1 MSMCDHYL
9 GKVLDMMDR
18 YDLWKD
24 TMLIVNTDHGFM
36 LGEKDW
42 MGKNVQPMYE
52 ELIHIPFFIYDPRNP
67 IQGERRNQL
76 AQTIDIV
83 PTLAE
88 FFLIAPPEYMDGHSL
103 TPVIRNDTPIRDYAL
118 FGIFGGHICITDG
131 RYVYMRSCKDP
142 ENQPLYEY
150 TAMPCHMDRP
160 FSQEEMSEAELCD
173 KNAFNFMKQSGVFK
187 VPVHHSTD
195 SYRFG
200 TMLFDLLTDP
210 EQKCPI
216 HDSNIEDH
224 LCQAMKKMMKDNQA
238 PKEQFERIGLTE

>member
-1 MSMCDHYL
+1 M
-9 GKVLDMMDR
+9 
-18 YDLWKD
+18 
-24 TMLIVNTDHGFM
+24 
-36 LGEKDW
+36 
-42 MGKNVQPMYE
+42 
-52 ELIHIPFFIYDPRNP
+52 
-67 IQGERRNQL
+67 
-76 AQTIDIV
+76 
-83 PTLAE
+83 
-88 FFLIAPPEYMDGHSL
+88 
-103 TPVIRNDTPIRDYAL
+103 TPVIRNDTPIRNYAL

-160 FSQEEMSEAELCD
+160 FSREEMSEAELCD
-173 KNAFNFMKQSGVFK
+173 KNAFNFMKESGVFK
-187 VPVHHSTD
+187 VPVHRSTD